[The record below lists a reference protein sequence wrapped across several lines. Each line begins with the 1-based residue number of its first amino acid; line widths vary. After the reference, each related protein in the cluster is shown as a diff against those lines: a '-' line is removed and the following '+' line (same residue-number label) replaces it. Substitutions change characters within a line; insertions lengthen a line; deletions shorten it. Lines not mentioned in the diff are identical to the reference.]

1 MYTSE
6 IKEQLLEA
14 SDVLTNFLNNE
25 NNLKAI
31 QTAAELIAES
41 LKEITTVY
49 QTGYKVIKQTAII
62 KIVKAI
68 SKFVL
73 LFNFL

>member
-31 QTAAELIAES
+31 QNAAELIAES
-41 LKEITTVY
+41 LKSAP
-49 QTGYKVIKQTAII
+49 KND
-62 KIVKAI
+62 
-68 SKFVL
+68 SSNL
-73 LFNFL
+73 CLFQEDEKKHRK

>member
-41 LKEITTVY
+41 L
-49 QTGYKVIKQTAII
+49 
-62 KIVKAI
+62 
-68 SKFVL
+68 
-73 LFNFL
+73 